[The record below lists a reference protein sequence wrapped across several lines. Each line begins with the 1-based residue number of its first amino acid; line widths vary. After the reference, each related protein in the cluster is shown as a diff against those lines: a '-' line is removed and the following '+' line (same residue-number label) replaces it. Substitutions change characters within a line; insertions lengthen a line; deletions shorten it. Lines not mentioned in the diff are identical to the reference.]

1 MKKGTLIF
9 LCIVLAL
16 VLVIGGGVLYLHTGF
31 ANDEAARNRGEYV
44 ETEVTIDNY
53 ATARE
58 IGAKLKEAGIIRFNQ
73 HFYEYVKQKGVGGRL
88 QSGTFPLNSAMTY
101 DEILEVIT
109 TPQGRRADLWVT
121 VPEGSTAIRTAQI
134 VAEQTGLCTAEE
146 FLEVANNGDFSQY
159 WWWNEIPAAENRFM
173 KAEGYLMPDTYN
185 FYNDST
191 VYELVDRFYAAF
203 DAYASEDDLRDRL
216 QELDMTLD
224 DAVILGSMIQE
235 EAGNEQ
241 DAMVSSVFH
250 NRLANG
256 WRLESNASSYIR
268 NDDDNNYVHN
278 WIAPYYGG
286 WENIPAGMAEAYDTY
301 AVEGLPVGPISCP
314 GREALTAALYPAQ
327 SDYFFFV
334 TDPQGNYYYAATAD
348 EHYAN
353 CAKAGLPGY
362 GG

>member
-16 VLVIGGGVLYLHTGF
+16 ALVIGGGVLYLRTGF

-109 TPQGRRADLWVT
+109 MPQGRRADLWVT

-159 WWWNEIPAAENRFM
+159 
-173 KAEGYLMPDTYN
+173 
-185 FYNDST
+185 
-191 VYELVDRFYAAF
+191 
-203 DAYASEDDLRDRL
+203 
-216 QELDMTLD
+216 
-224 DAVILGSMIQE
+224 
-235 EAGNEQ
+235 
-241 DAMVSSVFH
+241 
-250 NRLANG
+250 
-256 WRLESNASSYIR
+256 
-268 NDDDNNYVHN
+268 
-278 WIAPYYGG
+278 
-286 WENIPAGMAEAYDTY
+286 
-301 AVEGLPVGPISCP
+301 
-314 GREALTAALYPAQ
+314 
-327 SDYFFFV
+327 
-334 TDPQGNYYYAATAD
+334 
-348 EHYAN
+348 
-353 CAKAGLPGY
+353 
-362 GG
+362 